1 MNHLLTD
8 WQFWVV
14 TLLALTALFWMLR
27 NVLPRNI
34 SPFATRKSGHSAT
47 LTIGG
52 KAVDRKKRTP
62 KG

>member
-1 MNHLLTD
+1 MMHLLTD

-14 TLLALTALFWMLR
+14 TILALTALFWMLR

-34 SPFATRKSGHSAT
+34 SPFASRERGRSAT

-52 KAVDRKKRTP
+52 KVVDRKKRP
-62 KG
+62 GRS